1 MKRLFLIVI
10 AVLLIV
16 AASAQAKGLK
26 WVEVCGPT
34 DCNRTSAADINFERS
49 PLIFPPW
56 VMSGGPDKPPR
67 KAGEWLRI
75 RVAVPHSDRRMRS
88 VVIPARGYAGGDQGG
103 GYGFV
108 WERLS
113 KAARGTYLRL
123 GRGLDRYPAGTVPG
137 LAGGSRSGDHMVP
150 ADRPLALT
158 LASIFRRASG
168 AVIGT

>member
-88 VVIPARGYAGGDQGG
+88 VVIPARATPAAIRAAATGSFGSASARLLEAPI
-103 GYGFV
+103 YGSGV
-108 WERLS
+108 AWIDIRPAPSLGSPAVHDPATTWSRLIVLS
-113 KAARGTYLRL
+113 L
-123 GRGLDRYPAGTVPG
+123 
-137 LAGGSRSGDHMVP
+137 
-150 ADRPLALT
+150 
-158 LASIFRRASG
+158 
-168 AVIGT
+168 